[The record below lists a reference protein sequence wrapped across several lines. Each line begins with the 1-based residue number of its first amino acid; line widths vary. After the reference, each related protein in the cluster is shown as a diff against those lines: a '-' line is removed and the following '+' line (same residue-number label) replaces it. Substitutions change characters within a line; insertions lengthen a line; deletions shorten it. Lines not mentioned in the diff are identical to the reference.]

1 MTMVLN
7 SGHADLVDQVKAV
20 VGQTLNDQK
29 DRVADRLS
37 EVARA
42 MHDTGR
48 TLTQHNATAARYA
61 QTWASRVEG
70 VADSVKEKSASEL
83 VSQTEAFARRQPAL
97 FVGTAVAAGFL
108 LARVL
113 QGGAEPLVK
122 RGAEEGNRQAVP
134 GESLQHLTGQAL

>member
-7 SGHADLVDQVKAV
+7 SENGGLVDQVKAV

-29 DRVADRLS
+29 DRMADRLS

-48 TLTQHNATAARYA
+48 TLIQHNATAARYA

-70 VADSVKEKSASEL
+70 VAENVKERSASEL
-83 VSQTEAFARRQPAL
+83 VSQTEDFARRQPAL
-97 FVGTAVAAGFL
+97 FVGAAAAAGFL

-122 RGAEEGNRQAVP
+122 RGRQAPQQAGP
-134 GESLQHLTGQAL
+134 GEPPRHLTGQAL